1 MSILERLGLG
11 AHPGRVADTLDTDGE
26 TFAHFSA
33 TSRQNGKNGL
43 PGEQSTTLRNVL
55 VAIHGDEMDD
65 ELVKLGCMMARVKKG
80 RVFGVYGVEVPR
92 TLPVDATLPE
102 VTEKAGE
109 ALEHA
114 VALAEGAN
122 SEIEPEIV
130 QSRNYGHS
138 LVDEAEAHQ
147 CGLIILGIPYRTD
160 RSGRFDPGETVPYVL
175 THAKCRVWVIRGQQ
189 RGS

>member
-11 AHPGRVADTLDTDGE
+11 THPERVADTLDTDGE

-33 TSRQNGKNGL
+33 TSRRNGKAGL
-43 PGEQSTTLRNVL
+43 PSEQSTIFRNVL

-114 VALAEGAN
+114 VSLAEGAN

>member
-1 MSILERLGLG
+1 MSILERLGL
-11 AHPGRVADTLDTDGE
+11 HPGRAADQVDTDGE

-33 TSRQNGKNGL
+33 TSRQNGKASQNGD
-43 PGEQSTTLRNVL
+43 QTTTLRNVL

-65 ELVKLGCMMARVKKG
+65 ELVRLGCMMAKAKKG

-102 VTEKAGE
+102 VTEKAGQ

-114 VALAEGAN
+114 VELAETAN
-122 SEIEPEIV
+122 FEIEPEIV

-147 CGLIILGIPYRTD
+147 CGLIILGISYRTD

-189 RGS
+189 RGC

>member
-1 MSILERLGLG
+1 MSILERLGL
-11 AHPGRVADTLDTDGE
+11 HPGRAADKLDTDGE

-33 TSRQNGKNGL
+33 SSRQSGKNTVNSENGTG
-43 PGEQSTTLRNVL
+43 PRNVL

-65 ELVKLGCMMARVKKG
+65 ELVRLGCMMAKGKKG

-102 VTEKAGE
+102 VTEKAGQ

-114 VALAEGAN
+114 VELAERIN
-122 SEIEPEIV
+122 FEIEPEIV
-130 QSRNYGHS
+130 QSRNYGQS
-138 LVDEAEAHQ
+138 LVDEAESHQ
-147 CGLIILGIPYRTD
+147 CALLILGIPYRTD
-160 RSGRFDPGETVPYVL
+160 RSGRFDPGEIIPYVL

-189 RGS
+189 RGC